1 MERPKE
7 KLANQHLPLD
17 AAAAA
22 VRKLAPEM
30 SFDQARAFA
39 QRAVAWAVCRRQQ
52 GLSWTTAWRGAARG
66 DEIWPSS
73 ATERR

>member
-52 GLSWTTAWRGAARG
+52 GLSWASASPSRAGASCGANAASTS
-66 DEIWPSS
+66 E
-73 ATERR
+73 